1 MADPLSKLF
10 GSPARV
16 KLLRLFLF
24 NPTQA
29 FTATEAALRANIPR
43 TEAVHEFALLHAA
56 GVIHRALRG
65 RLVRCT
71 LNPTFS
77 HLQALQNLLLNTPVR
92 VEEIYGRISRAGSI
106 KLVVATGVFVNS
118 AESPVDLFV
127 VGDRMKD
134 PVLRRSIKLMESE
147 LGKEIRYTLLS
158 TQEFYYRMNM
168 NDHLV
173 RDVLD
178 YPHRILFDRLDI
190 GLE

>member
-10 GSPARV
+10 SSSARV

-29 FTATEAALRANIPR
+29 FTASEVSERANISR
-43 TEAVHEFALLHAA
+43 AEAVRELGVLHAA
-56 GVIHRALRG
+56 GLIHRALRG

-71 LNPTFS
+71 LNPAFS

-92 VEEIYGRISRAGSI
+92 VEEIYARLRRAGSI
-106 KLVVATGVFVNS
+106 KLVVATGVFMNIS
-118 AESPVDLFV
+118 ESPVDLFI

-134 PVLRRSIKLMESE
+134 SVLRRSIKLMESE